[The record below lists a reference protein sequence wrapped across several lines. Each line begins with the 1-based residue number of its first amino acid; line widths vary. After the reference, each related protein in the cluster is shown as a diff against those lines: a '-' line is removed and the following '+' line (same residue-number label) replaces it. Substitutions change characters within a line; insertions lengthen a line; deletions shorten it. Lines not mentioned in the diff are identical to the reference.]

1 MKSHSA
7 GHDDV
12 ATAGGRMVD
21 VDAVFTFSR
30 WLRTR
35 PSRLMGVPSRVGSG
49 AAGSGFSPF
58 TGSAALCQFCNE
70 DAERHELVN
79 TSAAVGE
86 DGWAQ
91 LAPFGD
97 FGGEVRVVHADGR
110 VEGPKPAIQ
119 RMDRAA
125 AEALVADFRR
135 PWSRLLR
142 WAKGLP
148 IFNGHPDQPGKGH
161 QYPDRGEKGVIA
173 DLQVRDDGLFARPVF
188 NNEGRRLLESQ
199 PGLAFSARWNALPAG
214 TTADGVTIF
223 RPSELL
229 SAGLTRNP
237 NLPVQ
242 AVNEA
247 PMDLA
252 ALIAAL
258 KRLGITIAD
267 DADLAAITAAITA
280 AAEQAEAAKTQA
292 ANDRAALATTNAEL
306 ANVRTQLTTTQGQVT
321 TLRGELVNERAAR
334 ATLLIDGAIR
344 EGRITE
350 ADRAGYVTQFAND
363 FAAATAALAAAKPRT
378 ALPNQSRVGAAA
390 NLTASTATIQERR
403 WQALQL
409 INDREKTTGETFD
422 QAYAAVL
429 KARPELFGV
438 ASGS

>member
-12 ATAGGRMVD
+12 ATAGGRMRG
-21 VDAVFTFSR
+21 VDAVLPLSR
-30 WLRTR
+30 RLRIR
-35 PSRLMGVPSRVGSG
+35 PGRLLGVPHRGVGG
-49 AAGSGFSPF
+49 AAGSGFQVF
-58 TGSAALCQFCNE
+58 TGSAVLSQFANE
-70 DAERHELVN
+70 GEERHELVN
-79 TSAAVGE
+79 ASAAVGE

-97 FGGEVRVVHADGR
+97 FGGEVRVVHANGR

-135 PWSRLLR
+135 PWSRFLR

-148 IFNGHPDQPGKGH
+148 IFHGHPDQPGKGH

-188 NNEGRRLLESQ
+188 NNEGRKLLESQ

-214 TTADGVTIF
+214 TTADGTVIF

-229 SAGLTRNP
+229 SAGLTTNP

-267 DADLAAITAAITA
+267 DADLATITAAITA
-280 AAEQAEAAKTQA
+280 AAEQAEASKAQA

-363 FAAATAALAAAKPRT
+363 FAAASTALAAAKPRT
-378 ALPNQSRVGAAA
+378 ALPNQSRVGTET
-390 NLTASTATIQERR
+390 NLTASTATIADRQRKVMQLVNERT
-403 WQALQL
+403 A
-409 INDREKTTGETFD
+409 KGETYD
-422 QAYAAVL
+422 AAFNAVQ
-429 KARPELFGV
+429 RENPELFPKP
-438 ASGS
+438 AAN